1 MVNSFSLS
9 LPSQL
14 WVWKGV
20 VVHGNGKHGGV
31 TKHTPEAQS
40 RWDKRSI
47 SFYLV
52 ARQLKGAKGP
62 EMVHALEPLVG
73 PPEREVLVEVLQD
86 FGFEV
91 RRDDGGRL
99 WVSDDPVK
107 AHRQ

>member
-31 TKHTPEAQS
+31 TNNTPS
-40 RWDKRSI
+40 RWDKQSI

-62 EMVHALEPLVG
+62 EMVHALEPLIG
-73 PPEREVLVEVLQD
+73 PPEREVLVEVLMD

-91 RRDDGGRL
+91 RRDGSRL